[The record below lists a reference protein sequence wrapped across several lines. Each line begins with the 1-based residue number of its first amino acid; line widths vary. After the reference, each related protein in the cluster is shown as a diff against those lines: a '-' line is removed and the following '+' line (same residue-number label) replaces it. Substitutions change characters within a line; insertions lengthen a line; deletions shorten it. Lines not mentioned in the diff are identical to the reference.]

1 MAIGTT
7 AALIGAGGAVASSLL
22 GGIGSL
28 IGTSS
33 TNQQQIALMREQQ
46 QWQEKMMDKQNEYNA
61 PVNQLGL
68 YQAAGYNPL
77 TALNNMSGV
86 SSSAGVQGVS
96 TPQLQAPD
104 LQTPFSQISNHI
116 MNYALMESQIKKN
129 EADAGFTR
137 AQQET
142 EDAIREWKVKAQE
155 NEALLSEERR
165 NEIKAM
171 IDKIKADTDISKSA
185 LILNEQQQQLNDIA
199 LFYAVQMNQAQL
211 NESIARY
218 EKLLEDKKLSAA
230 QKEYYL
236 EQKKTLKSVQALNYA
251 KANEANANAN
261 EANANATYI
270 AGAKTDNTVASTEN
284 IKASTGNIQQDTKL
298 KEKQT
303 DLTGHNAQIQG
314 ARVQYAADAA
324 YWEVQESMGRTFN
337 NVMSGVHHGTGAL
350 KDVSDMIPVVSLLK

>member
-7 AALIGAGGAVASSLL
+7 AALIGAGGSIASSLL
-22 GGIGSL
+22 GGIFGS
-28 IGTSS
+28 SA
-33 TNQQQIALMREQQ
+33 TNKTNELQIQMMRENQ

-61 PVNQLGL
+61 PTNQLGL
-68 YQAAGYNPL
+68 YSAAGYNPL

-86 SSSAGVQGVS
+86 SASAGVQGVS
-96 TPQLQAPD
+96 TPQLHTPD
-104 LQTPFSQISNHI
+104 LVSPFSQISNHL

-129 EADAGFTR
+129 EADAGYTR

-165 NEIKAM
+165 NEIKAT
-171 IDKIKADTDISKSA
+171 IDKIKADTDLSKSA

-199 LFYAVQMNQAQL
+199 LYYAVQMNQAQL
-211 NESIARY
+211 NESIARC
-218 EKLLEDKKLSAA
+218 EKLIEDKKLSEA
-230 QKEYYL
+230 QKQYYI
-236 EQKKTLKSVQALNYA
+236 EQKKTLKSVQTLNYA

-261 EANANATYI
+261 EANANANYI
-270 AGAKTDNTVASTEN
+270 AGAKTDETVARTEN
-284 IKASTGNIQQDTKL
+284 IQASTGNIQQDTEL
-298 KEKQT
+298 KKNQT
-303 DLTGHNAQIQG
+303 DLTGANAKIQG

-324 YWEVQESMGRTFN
+324 YWEVQESISRTFN
-337 NVMSGVHHGTGAL
+337 NSMSGIHHGTGAM